1 MKEIKEVKR
10 PFAFSQETSAILN
23 FKMAEK
29 GEIRPAS
36 VPPAAV
42 MV

>member
-10 PFAFSQETSAILN
+10 LLTFSQETSAILN

-29 GEIRPAS
+29 VEIRPDT